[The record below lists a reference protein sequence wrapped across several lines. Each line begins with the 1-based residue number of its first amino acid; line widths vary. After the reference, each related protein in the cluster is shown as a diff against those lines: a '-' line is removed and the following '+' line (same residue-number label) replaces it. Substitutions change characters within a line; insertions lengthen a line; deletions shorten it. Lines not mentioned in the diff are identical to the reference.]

1 MGENLFFKGGANVLQ
16 YPTNI
21 YPNGATLDCTAQDD
35 SNRFSF
41 TFNGD
46 FMSGCLYKVYDY
58 NTGECI
64 IKDKGIMWQA
74 HDARGFNGDTIESEI
89 GTFNDCVNGKD
100 YALQLQ
106 LIQYTRD
113 GSQPLYDIFAL
124 RGVTQKEYKSTDEFI
139 VIEDNISNIYEWDT
153 YSTGGRR
160 KIPTLWGV
168 EAGTMIMQIGSQRK
182 LITEYELPTGNA
194 YLQAPFSG
202 SIPAGTP
209 YQIYCNYK
217 VSPLYF
223 FKCRSEPVV
232 DLDLV
237 MIDHGTRGDEGL
249 GFHVSGIY
257 NQSEGSLINYY
268 KLKLYWNWKGDN
280 SVPWRLID
288 ETDNIYSQQ
297 IEYEFFDDFI
307 LRYKKR
313 VHGDVIDVPAT
324 EVTQMFYKVVIDIVT
339 ADGMTFSKE
348 SNMLFNEGV
357 DDSCPTIEIQK
368 LLVHN
373 NDKPDVFYSRS
384 IDSDVNAQSHNLK
397 HMIHI
402 IGGISPDSEIRTFPK
417 GTKYTY
423 YRENLCTGEIRLL
436 ETVNDVTVPTKGK
449 YRYYKI
455 PRKLKANGIG
465 ATTYLKGIGY
475 RDIEINSSI
484 MNGYTITELILRDE
498 DHQWGTK
505 PRYKIGNQWKF
516 VGEVQDTTI
525 TQNLDR
531 AAHVGYGVFP
541 IITSTKTNYLSG
553 TLSAMSGYVD
563 CTTKTYKDDIDLI
576 RAWRQFISRQSIFM
590 LKTQKGDVLVVGVV
604 DSPTTT
610 YQENNSKFP
619 TTFSFNW
626 IEVCDINDIKVDYII
641 DVDPNQDY

>member
-1 MGENLFFKGGANVLQ
+1 MKVGEIVVQ
-16 YPTNI
+16 YPTNV
-21 YPNGATLDCTAQDD
+21 YPDGITFDSTVLDDNNKIA
-35 SNRFSF
+35 F

-46 FMSGCLYKVYDY
+46 FLSQALYHVYDY
-58 NTGECI
+58 DTGDLVLENASGYQSHTPI
-64 IKDKGIMWQA
+64 GYNGTEYSTNKG
-74 HDARGFNGDTIESEI
+74 FLSSLT
-89 GTFNDCVNGKD
+89 NGKN
-100 YALQLQ
+100 YALQILLSQ
-106 LIQYTRD
+106 FTAN
-113 GSQPLYDIFAL
+113 GSEPLCDMFVL
-124 RGVTQKEYKSTDEFI
+124 RGTTQENYIVNDETI
-139 VIEDNISNIYEWDT
+139 TIEDKISSIYEWNPLSEQGWRGIVQWYGVNVAICKIVIGNQKRT
-153 YSTGGRR
+153 ITSYQPSTG
-160 KIPTLWGV
+160 KATIS
-168 EAGTMIMQIGSQRK
+168 ESFD
-182 LITEYELPTGNA
+182 NN
-194 YLQAPFSG
+194 
-202 SIPAGTP
+202 IPAGTK

-217 VSPLYF
+217 VSDLYYF
-223 FKCRSEPVV
+223 QCRSEPVV

-237 MIDHGTRGDEGL
+237 MIDHGTRGDEGF

-257 NQSEGSLINYY
+257 SQSEGSLINYY

-288 ETDNIYSQQ
+288 ETSNIYSQQ

-313 VHGDVIDVPAT
+313 VHGVVIDVPAT
-324 EVTQMFYKVVIDIVT
+324 EATQMFYKVVIDIVT

-348 SNMLFNEGV
+348 SNILFNEGV
-357 DDSCPTIEIQK
+357 DDSCPVTEIQK

-373 NDKPDVFYSRS
+373 NDKPDVSYSKS
-384 IDSDVNAQSHNLK
+384 IDNDIDAQSHNLK

-402 IGGISPDSEIRTFPK
+402 IGGISPDSEIRTFPE

-423 YRENLCTGEIRLL
+423 YRENLYTGEIRLL
-436 ETVNDVTVPTKGK
+436 ETVNDITVPTKGK
-449 YRYYKI
+449 YRYYEI

-465 ATTYLKGIGY
+465 TTTYLKGISY

-498 DHQWGTK
+498 DYQWGTK

-531 AAHVGYGVFP
+531 VAHVGYGVFP

-553 TLSAMSGYVD
+553 TLSAMNGYVD

-610 YQENNSKFP
+610 YQENNSKLP

>member
-1 MGENLFFKGGANVLQ
+1 MKVGEIVVQ
-16 YPTNI
+16 YPTNV
-21 YPNGATLDCTAQDD
+21 YPDGITFDSTVLDDNNKIA
-35 SNRFSF
+35 F

-46 FMSGCLYKVYDY
+46 FLSQALYHIYDY
-58 NTGECI
+58 DTGDLVLENASGYQSHTPI
-64 IKDKGIMWQA
+64 GYNGTEYSTNKG
-74 HDARGFNGDTIESEI
+74 FLSSLT
-89 GTFNDCVNGKD
+89 NGKN
-100 YALQLQ
+100 YALQILLSQ
-106 LIQYTRD
+106 FTAN
-113 GSQPLYDIFAL
+113 GSEPLCDMFVL
-124 RGVTQKEYKSTDEFI
+124 RGTTQENYIVNDETI
-139 VIEDNISNIYEWDT
+139 TIEDKISSIYEWNLLSEQGWRGIVQWYGVNVAICKIVIGNQKRT
-153 YSTGGRR
+153 ITSYQPSTG
-160 KIPTLWGV
+160 KATIS
-168 EAGTMIMQIGSQRK
+168 ESFD
-182 LITEYELPTGNA
+182 NN
-194 YLQAPFSG
+194 
-202 SIPAGTP
+202 IPAGTK

-217 VSPLYF
+217 VSDLYYF
-223 FKCRSEPVV
+223 QCRSEPVV

-237 MIDHGTRGDEGL
+237 MIDHGTRGDEGF
-249 GFHVSGIY
+249 GFRVSGIY

-280 SVPWRLID
+280 SIPWRLID

-313 VHGDVIDVPAT
+313 VHGAVIDVSAT
-324 EVTQMFYKVVIDIVT
+324 EATQMFYKVVIDIVT

-348 SNMLFNEGV
+348 SNILFNEGV
-357 DDSCPTIEIQK
+357 DDSCPVTEIQK

-384 IDSDVNAQSHNLK
+384 IDNDVNAQSHNLK
-397 HMIHI
+397 HMVHI
-402 IGGISPDSEIRTFPK
+402 IGGISPDSEIKTFPE

-423 YRENLCTGEIRLL
+423 YRENLYTGEIRLL
-436 ETVNDVTVPTKGK
+436 ETADDITVPTKGK
-449 YRYYKI
+449 YRYYEV

-465 ATTYLKGIGY
+465 TTTYLKGISY

-498 DHQWGTK
+498 DYQWGTK

-531 AAHVGYGVFP
+531 VAHVGYGVFP

-553 TLSAMSGYVD
+553 TLSAMNGYVD

-610 YQENNSKFP
+610 YQENNSKLP

-626 IEVCDINDIKVDYII
+626 IEVCDINDIKIDYII

>member
-1 MGENLFFKGGANVLQ
+1 MKVGEIVVQ
-16 YPTNI
+16 YPTNV
-21 YPNGATLDCTAQDD
+21 YPDGITFDSTVSDD
-35 SNRFSF
+35 NNKIAF

-46 FMSGCLYKVYDY
+46 FLSQALYHVYDY
-58 NTGECI
+58 DTGDLVLENASGYQSHTPI
-64 IKDKGIMWQA
+64 GYNGTEYSTNKG
-74 HDARGFNGDTIESEI
+74 FLSSLT
-89 GTFNDCVNGKD
+89 NGKN
-100 YALQLQ
+100 YALQILLSQ
-106 LIQYTRD
+106 FTAN
-113 GSQPLYDIFAL
+113 GSEPLCDMFVL
-124 RGVTQKEYKSTDEFI
+124 RGTTQENYIINDETI
-139 VIEDNISNIYEWDT
+139 TIEDKISSIYEWNPLSEQGWRGIVQWYGVNVAICQIVIGNQKRT
-153 YSTGGRR
+153 ITSYQPSTG
-160 KIPTLWGV
+160 KATIS
-168 EAGTMIMQIGSQRK
+168 ESFD
-182 LITEYELPTGNA
+182 NN
-194 YLQAPFSG
+194 
-202 SIPAGTP
+202 IPAGTK

-217 VSPLYF
+217 VSDLYYF
-223 FKCRSEPVV
+223 QCRSEPVV

-237 MIDHGTRGDEGL
+237 MIDHGTRGDEGF
-249 GFHVSGIY
+249 GFRVSGIY

-313 VHGDVIDVPAT
+313 VHGAVIDVPAT
-324 EVTQMFYKVVIDIVT
+324 EATQMFYKVVIDIVT

-348 SNMLFNEGV
+348 SNILFNEGV
-357 DDSCPTIEIQK
+357 DDSCPTTEIQK

-373 NDKPDVFYSRS
+373 DDKPDVFYSRS
-384 IDSDVNAQSHNLK
+384 IDNDVNAQSHNLK

-402 IGGISPDSEIRTFPK
+402 IGGISPDSEIRTFPE

-436 ETVNDVTVPTKGK
+436 ETVDDITVPTKGK
-449 YRYYKI
+449 YRYYEV
-455 PRKLKANGIG
+455 PRKLKPNGIG
-465 ATTYLKGIGY
+465 TTTYLNGISY

-498 DHQWGTK
+498 DCQWGTK

-531 AAHVGYGVFP
+531 VAHVGYGVFP

-553 TLSAMSGYVD
+553 TLSAMNGYVD

-610 YQENNSKFP
+610 YQENNSKLP

-626 IEVCDINDIKVDYII
+626 IEVCDINDIKIDYII